1 MDYYHVYKNTT
12 RLIGQDIN
20 FNWAFFVCV
29 DEVPDL
35 IAWKKEF
42 SIPGSEIICTN
53 RYNTSRHVISPEEL
67 EILITFR
74 QRGHSPNPSG
84 NLFIGTHNLIH
95 RRVGVEGCTSFI
107 RPGEI
112 AAGNT
117 TSYVCVANEDC
128 WDLCR
133 TLR

>member
-42 SIPGSEIICTN
+42 SIPGSEIVYTNRCDTN
-53 RYNTSRHVISPEEL
+53 RYVISPEEF
-67 EILITFR
+67 ETLITFR
-74 QRGHSPNPSG
+74 QRVNIQNTSG
-84 NLFIGTHNLIH
+84 NLFIGAHNLIH